1 MFEQNY
7 KILEKLV
14 EEKGVIIPVA
24 EHRLPDGTFNLERNL
39 KLWNQAVQQFE
50 QVPLWEG
57 APPATTLK
65 EPLFSQSRPSF
76 LFPGKTEGKSG
87 EPFWWPTAAGS
98 KAARAARA

>member
-50 QVPLWEG
+50 RVPLWEG
-57 APPATTLK
+57 G
-65 EPLFSQSRPSF
+65 RPR
-76 LFPGKTEGKSG
+76 L
-87 EPFWWPTAAGS
+87 
-98 KAARAARA
+98 RR